1 MHYSDIAK
9 RIVDELLRPDGSWE
23 LRPVHSIGIGATG
36 YFEPSDVAA
45 HYCKADHFTQPRT
58 KATLRFSNGSGSK
71 TQHDYWSD
79 VRGMATRFHL
89 SDGTD
94 TDLIMMTLPEFF
106 GSTPQEFLD
115 FTLAAKPK
123 QVRWVSPWKK
133 IWQMLQLIPPQ
144 PDPYPDEEISPNEG
158 AIKFANENR
167 FSQLAVF
174 QAAAIGAP
182 VSYLRA
188 AYHAVHTFVVT
199 GEDDVERWVRFTWQP
214 IDGVKNI
221 NPADPPENKDTY
233 LPGVLRDRLAEHTS
247 RFTLMMQIGETGDAF
262 KDSTKPWPPHRQRI
276 MMGTLT
282 IDHAAA
288 DTKEQDEYF
297 EKLSF
302 NPMLLTPGIRAS
314 EDPVLHLRKE
324 AYAYSSEKRK
334 ANPCPFTG
342 GAEDDA

>member
-9 RIVDELLRPDGSWE
+9 RIVDELLRPDGSKD
-23 LRPVHSIGIGATG
+23 LRPVHAIGIGATG
-36 YFEPSDVAA
+36 FFEPSEVAA
-45 HYCKADHFTQPRT
+45 NYCKADHFVNPRT
-58 KATLRFSNGSGSK
+58 EATLRFSNGSGSK
-71 TQHDYWSD
+71 TEHDGWSD

-106 GSTPQEFLD
+106 ARTPQEFLD
-115 FTLAAKPK
+115 FTLAAKPTE
-123 QVRWVSPWKK
+123 VHWVSPWKK
-133 IWQMLQLIPPQ
+133 IWQMLHLIPPQ
-144 PDPYPDEEISPNEG
+144 PDPYPNEEISPNEG
-158 AIKFANENR
+158 AMKFANANR

-174 QAAAIGAP
+174 QAAGIGAP

-199 GEDDVERWVRFTWQP
+199 GQDEVDRWVRFNWQP
-214 IDGVKNI
+214 IDGVKNE
-221 NPADPPENKDTY
+221 DPLKTPKDTY
-233 LPGVLRDRLAEHTS
+233 LKGRLRDRLADHTS

-262 KDSTKPWPPHRQRI
+262 DDSTKPWPPHRQRI

-282 IDHAAA
+282 LNHAAA
-288 DTKEQDEYF
+288 DTREQDEYF

-314 EDPVLHLRKE
+314 DDPVLHLRKG
-324 AYAYSSEKRK
+324 AYAYSSGKRH
-334 ANPCPFTG
+334 ANPCPFSG
-342 GAEDDA
+342 GAENDQ